1 MEFNYNKKKT
11 YTKYW
16 NNFSEKPNKAHPV
29 TKALKKLKIFLNR
42 LLKFKISIRIS
53 RNKVQKDEAYL
64 SYPTEN
70 FVKKVRNDLIVEE
83 IRSFLT
89 NSKLKYT
96 KKQLIQYVEEF
107 ELVFMQSPVK

>member
-1 MEFNYNKKKT
+1 MEFNYKKKKT

-16 NNFSEKPNKAHPV
+16 NNFFEKHNKISHLTNP
-29 TKALKKLKIFLNR
+29 LKKFKFFINKFLG
-42 LLKFKISIRIS
+42 FKISIRIS

-70 FVKKVRNDLIVEE
+70 FVKKVRNDLIIEE

-96 KKQLIQYVEEF
+96 KKQLPCGMIT
-107 ELVFMQSPVK
+107 PHN